1 MQVIN
6 QKNYFK
12 YLDEIEKDISS
23 YKRFFPKL
31 KEFLK
36 KDFPKTWEET
46 VKNNFPNLYSKLKEK
61 VETKYFSK
69 NNIKTKK
76 WISNTFP
83 SKTFEESFFRAS
95 NNIKNIPKCLNCN
108 GKTAFDL
115 KNNEYHYFCCLKC
128 KSKFE
133 SIIQI
138 INGKKYS
145 FKEYSIAVRKLTEER
160 CHNIQNINLRGNK
173 FHLDHKVSI
182 YQSFKDLLDIDVA
195 ASIHNLE
202 IINAGANLA
211 KGIQCSLSS
220 NELIKLHLS
229 SIK

>member
-1 MQVIN
+1 MQIIN

-36 KDFPKTWEET
+36 KDFPKSWEET
-46 VKNNFPNLYSKLKEK
+46 IKNNFPNLYSSLKEK
-61 VETKYFSK
+61 QNVKYFSK
-69 NNIKTKK
+69 NNVKTKK
-76 WISNTFP
+76 WISKSFP
-83 SKTFEESFFRAS
+83 SKTFEESFYRAS
-95 NNIKNIPKCLNCN
+95 NNIKFIPKCLNCN
-108 GKTAFDL
+108 KKTSFDS
-115 KNNEYHYFCCLKC
+115 KNSEYHYFCCLKC

-133 SIIQI
+133 SLIQI
-138 INGKKYS
+138 ISGKEYS
-145 FKEYSIAVRKLTEER
+145 FKEYSITVRKLTEER
-160 CHNIQNINLRGNK
+160 CQHIPNIHLRGKN

-182 YQSFKDLLDIDVA
+182 YQAFKDLLDINVA

-202 IINAGANLA
+202 IINADANLA
-211 KGIQCSLSS
+211 KGIHCSLSS
-220 NELIKLHLS
+220 NELIKLHMS